1 MRIVIYNIRYGT
13 GTGLHYHMPIPF
25 SGFFAFSTK
34 RISRIADFLDSLD
47 ADIVCLVEVDGGSY
61 RHRKLCQ
68 AHRLASLQGWEHHF
82 STKYG
87 KNSILSRLP
96 LLSSQGNAILTRLPV
111 VASREHHL
119 ARGMKKTVLEVEFP
133 EFHVLVVHLPLGKSA
148 RRSQLKELARKLEP
162 LRKPVLLGGDFNLL
176 HGSSE
181 LNYLLSATGMRDADT
196 AGTPTYPSRVPRFR
210 LDRLLVRKEISV
222 RNFTVPRIPLS
233 DHLPI
238 VCDFE
243 IGTRNIST
251 LEIDRL

>member
-1 MRIVIYNIRYGT
+1 
-13 GTGLHYHMPIPF
+13 MPLPF

-34 RISRIADFLDSLD
+34 RISKIADYLDSLD
-47 ADIVCLVEVDGGSY
+47 ADIICLVEVDGGSY

-82 STKYG
+82 SIKYG

-119 ARGMKKTVLEVEFP
+119 SRGMKKTVLEVEFP

-148 RRSQLKELARKLEP
+148 RRSQLKELAQKLGTFK
-162 LRKPVLLGGDFNLL
+162 KPVILGGDFNLL

-181 LNYLLSATGMRDADT
+181 LHHFLSSTDMKDADDE
-196 AGTPTYPSRVPRFR
+196 GTPTYPSRIPRFR
-210 LDRLLVRKEISV
+210 LDRLLVSEDISV
-222 RNFTVPRIPLS
+222 RNLTVHGITLS

-238 VCDFE
+238 VCD
-243 IGTRNIST
+243 
-251 LEIDRL
+251 LEIEKGNTPPSDIS